1 MKNIFLSVVV
11 IGALV
16 LAGVGGTLAD
26 FSDSE
31 EEMGD
36 TIQAGSLDLKVNGTD
51 DPGVLPFAITNV
63 IPEKLYDVSKTV
75 SNMGTIDGWLYLHI
89 KNVICTEDNIKDID
103 GDGQIT
109 VPGDNPEP
117 ENVAQLGGKHGQEQV
132 PGLGE
137 RCDMEKHIGIEIWY
151 GPDVANLVPIDLS
164 AYDLNGD
171 GVIKLD
177 EVECNQILIDQLPA
191 CGAEFIVNFLFQ
203 LQDVPEEYYGLD
215 IFDETDPH
223 EIKWNW
229 WPTNCYQGDTVSFD
243 ILFELLQTDYT
254 PPGG

>member
-1 MKNIFLSVVV
+1 MKNILLSVVV

-16 LAGVGGTLAD
+16 VAGVGGTLAD

-36 TIQAGSLDLKVNGTD
+36 IVQAGSLDLKVNGEN
-51 DPGVLPFAITNV
+51 DPNVLPFEIKTV
-63 IPEKLYDVSKTV
+63 IPDKWYDVSKTV
-75 SNMGTIDGWLYLHI
+75 ANVGTIDGWLYLHV
-89 KNVICTEDNIKDID
+89 KNVLCTESNDKDLN
-103 GDGQIT
+103 GDGVIDLL
-109 VPGDNPEP
+109 DNPEP
-117 ENVAQLGGKHGQEQV
+117 ENVAELGGKHGQKQV
-132 PGLGE
+132 PGVGV
-137 RCDMEKHIGIEIWY
+137 RCDMEKHIKFEIWY
-151 GPDVANLVPIDLS
+151 GQTGAMTLVDLS
-164 AYDLNGD
+164 QYDKNGD
-171 GVIKLD
+171 GVIKMD
-177 EVECNQILIDQLPA
+177 EIECEQILIDQLPQ
-191 CGAEFIVNFLFQ
+191 CGEEYIVNFMFL

-223 EIKWNW
+223 EVKWNW